1 MKKIKLMRSRRFH
14 PSTSIT
20 QRFKQKSIEDSL
32 KTQEHGEQAMEPFGV
47 DTKDLRKVKMIQVET
62 MIAVGQLLTR
72 TQVPV
77 TPVVSQAK

>member
-1 MKKIKLMRSRRFH
+1 
-14 PSTSIT
+14 
-20 QRFKQKSIEDSL
+20 
-32 KTQEHGEQAMEPFGV
+32 MEPFGV